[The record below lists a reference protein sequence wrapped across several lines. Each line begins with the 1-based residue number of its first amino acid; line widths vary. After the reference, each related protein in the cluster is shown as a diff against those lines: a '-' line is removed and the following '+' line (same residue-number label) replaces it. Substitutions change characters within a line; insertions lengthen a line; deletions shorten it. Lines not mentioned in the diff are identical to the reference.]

1 MVVKS
6 QRPGMNRNCL
16 FLLMF
21 LAFGIT
27 LDAAEPRWLIQQR
40 TIIPYSGVITRQ
52 LHISGQ
58 KIRLQEQSHTMILD
72 LKSLE
77 LFFILTHH
85 QVYWQG
91 TVDEFRQGFSTLTP
105 GQIAEAVRAAPEA
118 ERERFK
124 EFLLESSNQF
134 SEDDDF
140 SLHREIPDII
150 KTNDIERIAGY
161 RSFKYRVVFEDEV
174 VEDIFIAP
182 AAKPGSAFSMGRFYE
197 HLHKLAMPYASSVY
211 VLSEEY
217 LGLLDYGFPMKSI
230 KYNGYVT
237 EINEVT
243 EIKKLVHYPALYLP
257 PADYTSISLSEL
269 LLLQMKDSMEE
280 NEQ

>member
-1 MVVKS
+1 MK
-6 QRPGMNRNCL
+6 RNGAI
-16 FLLMF
+16 LLMS
-21 LAFGIT
+21 LAFSIT
-27 LDAAEPRWLIQQR
+27 MDAAEPRWLIQQR
-40 TIIPYSGVITRQ
+40 TIIPYSSVSTRQ

-58 KIRLQEQSHTMILD
+58 KIRLQEQSHTLILD

-77 LFFILTHH
+77 LFFILNPHEL
-85 QVYWQG
+85 YWQG

-105 GQIAEAVRAAPEA
+105 GQIAEAVRAMPES

-134 SEDDDF
+134 SEDEDF
-140 SLHREIPDII
+140 SIHRAIPDII
-150 KTNDIERIAGY
+150 KTNDLERIAGY

-182 AAKPGSAFSMGRFYE
+182 AVKPGSAFSMSRFYE
-197 HLHKLAMPYASSVY
+197 YLHKLAMPSASSAY
-211 VLSEEY
+211 VLSSEY
-217 LGLLDYGFPMKSI
+217 LKLLEIGFPMKSI

-257 PADYTSISLSEL
+257 PVNFTSTSLSEI

-280 NEQ
+280 NEE